1 MNKTTSQG
9 AWPLRVAALAAML
22 ALAACGGGK
31 DEEAGQP
38 WMQPAAARSA
48 ADSASAARSAA
59 EGASAPRTTLAEYAA
74 ERANLAVVQG
84 FPSPTEEEL
93 ASIHR
98 RSVERGIAQLLPQLN
113 YAQITDSGN
122 GLALPSLQSSLVNT
136 VAAAAR
142 GDTLAQLR
150 QYQPEESGYYARMVQ
165 TQGVQRSLW
174 APAGTPLDGAFL
186 RATDMIEPL
195 PPLASWQGTE
205 VTRRDDA
212 GLNAALDGFSAEALG
227 ALELDGNTRLL
238 VVDRL
243 EEQAALA
250 GAARALTDG
259 VFLGSDGGRR
269 VMPMLQVPSIRH
281 LRPGYEAHLASGPA
295 HRHVVTIQPTTQSLR
310 AFAETGELATA
321 LSELAQMA
329 RQRTL
334 VALPAGTMVLPVI
347 KELSVSGSARPASG
361 LDLASSEVNA
371 NLSGLD
377 GGGTFLRTAE
387 LSIRLSIGDGGLS
400 MQGGHAAAFN
410 FSERNVYWPGIGSGL
425 FLVNGTFNTFFVNA
439 SIPPACPR
447 ATADLRSVFIAVFD
461 DDLRLVSLAGLGTL
475 PGDPCQ

>member
-1 MNKTTSQG
+1 MNKTTSHG

-22 ALAACGGGK
+22 ALGACGGGK
-31 DEEAGQP
+31 DDEAGQP
-38 WMQPAAARSA
+38 WMQPAAAPA
-48 ADSASAARSAA
+48 AA
-59 EGASAPRTTLAEYAA
+59 ESASAPRTTLAAYAV
-74 ERANLAVVQG
+74 EREGLAVVQG

-98 RSVERGIAQLLPQLN
+98 RSVERGIAQLLPQLGN
-113 YAQITDSGN
+113 GYITDTGN

-150 QYQPEESGYYARMVQ
+150 RHQPEENGYYARMVQ

-174 APAGTPLDGAFL
+174 APAGTALDGAFL

-212 GLNAALDGFSAEALG
+212 ALNASLEGFSDDALG
-227 ALELDGNTRLL
+227 ALALSGNTRLL

-243 EEQAALA
+243 QERA
-250 GAARALTDG
+250 GFVAPARTLPDG
-259 VFLGSDGGRR
+259 VFLGVDGVRR
-269 VMPMLQVPSIRH
+269 VMPMLQLPSVRRV
-281 LRPGYEAHLASGPA
+281 RPGYEAHLAIGPN
-295 HRHVVTIQPTTQSLR
+295 HRHIVTVQPTTKSLQ
-310 AFAETGELATA
+310 AFAASGELAAA

-334 VALPAGTMVLPVI
+334 VALPAGTMVLPVL
-347 KELSVSGSARPASG
+347 KELSVSGNARPASG
-361 LDLASSEVNA
+361 LDLASSEVDA
-371 NLSGLD
+371 DLRGLD

-387 LSIRLSIGDGGLS
+387 LSTRMSIGEGGLS
-400 MQGGHAAAFN
+400 IQGGHAAAFN
-410 FSERNVYWPGIGSGL
+410 FSERNVYWPGIDSGL
-425 FLVNGTFNTFFVNA
+425 FLVATDTFLTGVYVYQADA
-439 SIPPACPR
+439 SPACPR
-447 ATADLRSVFIAVFD
+447 ATPDLRSAFIAVFD
-461 DDLRLVSLAGLGTL
+461 DDLRLVSLAGLGQL
-475 PGDPCQ
+475 PGGQCQ

>member
-1 MNKTTSQG
+1 MNKTTG
-9 AWPLRVAALAAML
+9 HRAWPLRVAALAAVL
-22 ALAACGGGK
+22 ALGACGGGK

-38 WMQPAAARSA
+38 WMQPAAARRA
-48 ADSASAARSAA
+48 AQS
-59 EGASAPRTTLAEYAA
+59 ASAPRTTLADYAA
-74 ERANLAVVQG
+74 ERANAVVVQA

-98 RSVERGIAQLLPQLN
+98 RSVERGIAQLLPQLSFT
-113 YAQITDSGN
+113 YLTDTAN

-150 QYQPEESGYYARMVQ
+150 QHQPEESGYYARMVQ

-212 GLNAALDGFSAEALG
+212 RLNAALEGFSADALG
-227 ALELDGNTRLL
+227 TLELSGNTRLL

-243 EEQAALA
+243 QERA
-250 GAARALTDG
+250 GFATPPRTLPDG
-259 VFLGSDGGRR
+259 VFLGVDGTRR
-269 VMPMLQVPSIRH
+269 VMPMLQLPSIRYQ
-281 LRPGYEAHLASGPA
+281 RSGYEAHLAIGPA
-295 HRHVVTIQPTTQSLR
+295 HRHIVTIQPATQSLQ
-310 AFAETGELATA
+310 AFAASGDLAAA

-334 VALPAGTMVLPVI
+334 VALPAGTMVLPVL
-347 KELSVSGSARPASG
+347 KELSVSGNARPESG
-361 LDLASSEVNA
+361 LDLAGSEANA
-371 NLSGLD
+371 DLRGLD
-377 GGGTFLRTAE
+377 GGGTYLRTAE
-387 LSIRLSIGDGGLS
+387 LSTRLSIGEGGLS

-410 FSERNVYWPGIGSGL
+410 FSPLNVYWPGTFGVTVINGSIDVVFTPSG
-425 FLVNGTFNTFFVNA
+425 
-439 SIPPACPR
+439 SPACPR
-447 ATADLRSVFIAVFD
+447 AAPDLRSPFIAVFD
-461 DDLRLVSLAGLGTL
+461 DDLRLVSLAALGKL
-475 PGDPCQ
+475 PGDQCQ

>member
-1 MNKTTSQG
+1 MNETMGHG

-22 ALAACGGGK
+22 ALGACGGGK

-38 WMQPAAARSA
+38 WMQPTAARG
-48 ADSASAARSAA
+48 AA
-59 EGASAPRTTLAEYAA
+59 ESASAPRTTLAEYAA

-113 YAQITDSGN
+113 DAQITDSGN

-205 VTRRDDA
+205 VTRADDA
-212 GLNAALDGFSAEALG
+212 RLIAALEGFSAKGLAALDLG
-227 ALELDGNTRLL
+227 RNTRLL

-243 EEQAALA
+243 QEQARFAIP
-250 GAARALTDG
+250 ARTLTDG
-259 VFLGSDGGRR
+259 VFLDVDGVRR
-269 VMPMLQVPSIRH
+269 VMPMLQLPSVRH
-281 LRPGYEAHLASGPA
+281 LGPGYEAHLAIGPH
-295 HRHVVTIQPTTQSLR
+295 HRHIVTIQPTTQSLR
-310 AFAETGELATA
+310 TFAESGELAAA
-321 LSELAQMA
+321 LSELAEMA
-329 RQRTL
+329 RQHTL
-334 VALPAGTMVLPVI
+334 IALPAGMMVLPLI
-347 KELSVSGSARPASG
+347 KDLSVSGSARSRG
-361 LDLASSEVNA
+361 LDLAESEVSA
-371 NLSGLD
+371 NLRGLD
-377 GGGTFLRTAE
+377 GGGAFLRTAE
-387 LSIRLSIGDGGLS
+387 LSSHLSIGDDGLS

-410 FSERNVYWPGIGSGL
+410 FSPLNVYAPTYGSGYQW
-425 FLVNGTFNTFFVNA
+425 VDPDGWFFQFIGA
-439 SIPPACPR
+439 SAPACPR
-447 ATADLRSVFIAVFD
+447 VANDLRSLFIAVFD
-461 DDLRLVSLAGLGTL
+461 DNLRMVSLAGLGKL
-475 PGDPCQ
+475 PGEQCQ

>member
-1 MNKTTSQG
+1 MDKTMSG
-9 AWPLRVAALAAML
+9 RHRPLHLAALAATL

-31 DEEAGQP
+31 DDEAGQP
-38 WMQPAAARSA
+38 WMQPTAAP
-48 ADSASAARSAA
+48 SAA
-59 EGASAPRTTLAEYAA
+59 ETASAPRTTLAEYAA
-74 ERANLAVVQG
+74 ERTNLVVVQG

-113 YAQITDSGN
+113 AAYLTDIGN
-122 GLALPSLQSSLVNT
+122 GLALPSLRSSLVNT

-150 QYQPEESGYYARMVQ
+150 QHQPEESGFYARVVQ

-174 APAGTPLDGAFL
+174 APAGTLLDGAFL

-212 GLNAALDGFSAEALG
+212 GLNASLEGFSAEALG
-227 ALELDGNTRLL
+227 ALELGGNTRLL

-243 EEQAALA
+243 NEQAAFA
-250 GAARALTDG
+250 GAPRTLPDG
-259 VFLGSDGGRR
+259 VFLGADGVRR
-269 VMPMLQVPSIRH
+269 VMPMLQLPSVRH
-281 LRPGYEAHLASGPA
+281 VRPGYEAHLAVGSG
-295 HRHVVTIQPTTQSLR
+295 HRHIVTIQPTTQGLQ
-310 AFAETGELATA
+310 AFAASGELATA

-334 VALPAGTMVLPVI
+334 VALPAGTMVLPVV
-347 KELSVSGSARPASG
+347 KELGASGNARPGSG

-371 NLSGLD
+371 NLRGLD

-387 LSIRLSIGDGGLS
+387 LATRLSIGDGGLS

-410 FSERNVYWPGIGSGL
+410 FSPLNVYGPTYGSD
-425 FLVNGTFNTFFVNA
+425 FTWFNPEWTFQIRGESA
-439 SIPPACPR
+439 PACPR
-447 ATADLRSVFIAVFD
+447 AANDLRSLFIAVFD
-461 DDLRLVSLAGLGTL
+461 DDLRLVSLAGLGKL
-475 PGDPCQ
+475 PGQQCQ

>member
-1 MNKTTSQG
+1 MNGMTRS
-9 AWPLRVAALAAML
+9 ANWPLRAAALAATL
-22 ALAACGGGK
+22 ALGACGGGQ

-38 WMQPAAARSA
+38 WLQPAAAGA
-48 ADSASAARSAA
+48 PADS
-59 EGASAPRTTLAEYAA
+59 ASAPRTTLADYAA
-74 ERANLAVVQG
+74 ERANVVVVQG
-84 FPSPTEEEL
+84 FPSPTDEEL

-98 RSVERGIAQLLPQLN
+98 RSVDRGIAQLLPQLGSA
-113 YAQITDSGN
+113 YLTDAGN

-150 QYQPEESGYYARMVQ
+150 QYQPEENGYYARMVQ

-195 PPLASWQGTE
+195 PPLASWQGRE

-212 GLNAALDGFSAEALG
+212 ALNAALDGFSAEALG
-227 ALELDGNTRLL
+227 ALELGGNTRLL

-243 EEQAALA
+243 NEQAAFA
-250 GAARALTDG
+250 GAPRTLPDG
-259 VFLGSDGGRR
+259 VFLGGDGVRR
-269 VMPMLQVPSIRH
+269 VIPMLHVPSIRH
-281 LRPGYEAHLASGPA
+281 IRPGYEAHLAIGPS
-295 HRHVVTIQPTTQSLR
+295 HRHIVTIQPATQSLQ
-310 AFAETGELATA
+310 AFAASGDLATA

-347 KELSVSGSARPASG
+347 KELSAAGNARPGSG
-361 LDLASSEVNA
+361 LDLAGSEVNA
-371 NLSGLD
+371 DLRGLD

-387 LSIRLSIGDGGLS
+387 LSTRLSIGDGGLS

-410 FSERNVYWPGIGSGL
+410 FSERNVYWPGIDSGL
-425 FLVNGTFNTFFVNA
+425 FLLNDTFTINGDGGA
-439 SIPPACPR
+439 PACPR
-447 ATADLRSVFIAVFD
+447 ATPDLRSLFVAVFD
-461 DDLRLVSLAGLGTL
+461 DDLRLVSLAGLGKL
-475 PGDPCQ
+475 SGQQCQ